1 MGDDSLGRGEVPG
14 VSGATG
20 LGQQREGNVSD
31 GGPAETSFFI
41 HHFDSGHGPY
51 SRNDV
56 FVHLATYFKPWS
68 HQKDFWKLFDPMNY
82 SFLLICSKA
91 IELYN

>member
-1 MGDDSLGRGEVPG
+1 MGDDSLGQGEVPG
-14 VSGATG
+14 VGHWAGTAEG
-20 LGQQREGNVSD
+20 RECQGW
-31 GGPAETSFFI
+31 GPSRDI
-41 HHFDSGHGPY
+41 LLHHFDSGHSPY
-51 SRNDV
+51 LWNDV
-56 FVHLATYFKPWS
+56 FVHLDTYFKPWS